1 MSSVSV
7 HAFDVFSGNT
17 KLINGRVASIHCR
30 ANDQDVCI
38 AKRLRRDLQLFV
50 FLLFFFLNLP
60 VIKEPKEV
68 IFYISLFVCRYDII
82 IDDNL
87 KPWLIEVGSCLIE
100 RIFKVTLTVRRAV
113 KKFFSSRLI
122 MNSRRLWNSHQRR
135 TFLRAEASRDI
146 VKFRIS
152 EIASP
157 GVFNRYFPPRTPCCF
172 VGIHARLEAM
182 PSKCPRRSTTSH
194 GSNVSQI

>member
-1 MSSVSV
+1 M
-7 HAFDVFSGNT
+7 FQPLTCKRIPKLTFFWLWRPRLL
-17 KLINGRVASIHCR
+17 LIN
-30 ANDQDVCI
+30 
-38 AKRLRRDLQLFV
+38 KRI
-50 FLLFFFLNLP
+50 LP
-60 VIKEPKEV
+60 H
-68 IFYISLFVCRYDII
+68 
-82 IDDNL
+82 
-87 KPWLIEVGSCLIE
+87 
-100 RIFKVTLTVRRAV
+100 TLTTITPNVTRAV
-113 KKFFSSRLI
+113 KTFFNSRLI

-194 GSNVSQI
+194 GSNVSQV

>member
-1 MSSVSV
+1 MS
-7 HAFDVFSGNT
+7 HWG
-17 KLINGRVASIHCR
+17 
-30 ANDQDVCI
+30 
-38 AKRLRRDLQLFV
+38 AK
-50 FLLFFFLNLP
+50 
-60 VIKEPKEV
+60 KV
-68 IFYISLFVCRYDII
+68 IFTACHSGK
-82 IDDNL
+82 L
-87 KPWLIEVGSCLIE
+87 KLAY
-100 RIFKVTLTVRRAV
+100 TRAV
-113 KKFFSSRLI
+113 KKFFSRRLI

-194 GSNVSQI
+194 GSNVSQIWSCLNMRSMSFKTGKRMLHNFIRWCLFFLAVMTHLW

>member
-1 MSSVSV
+1 MWTIFPSRRSIW
-7 HAFDVFSGNT
+7 ALLE
-17 KLINGRVASIHCR
+17 LI
-30 ANDQDVCI
+30 
-38 AKRLRRDLQLFV
+38 RRWTQNF
-50 FLLFFFLNLP
+50 
-60 VIKEPKEV
+60 
-68 IFYISLFVCRYDII
+68 II
-82 IDDNL
+82 ISMEFL
-87 KPWLIEVGSCLIE
+87 SMRQQGV
-100 RIFKVTLTVRRAV
+100 RAV

-194 GSNVSQI
+194 GSNVSQIWSCLNMRSMSFKTGKRMLHNFIRWCLFFFSSHDSLMVEGDGSSRLRMVN

>member
-1 MSSVSV
+1 MYIKNVLLLLV
-7 HAFDVFSGNT
+7 
-17 KLINGRVASIHCR
+17 LWLLLLLSI
-30 ANDQDVCI
+30 V
-38 AKRLRRDLQLFV
+38 
-50 FLLFFFLNLP
+50 
-60 VIKEPKEV
+60 VIV
-68 IFYISLFVCRYDII
+68 II
-82 IDDNL
+82 IIIIIITFNIDISCSLYFFNL
-87 KPWLIEVGSCLIE
+87 KC
-100 RIFKVTLTVRRAV
+100 RAV
-113 KKFFSSRLI
+113 KTFFNSRLI

-194 GSNVSQI
+194 GSNVSQVWSCLNMRSMSFKTGKRMLHNFIRWCLFFLAVMTHLF